1 MIMVVIGTQM
11 LLINE
16 GHIRK
21 DSDNSKIR
29 LIILSSLKIIYLKSD
44 AGKLTFIF
52 LKSVQSKFIE

>member
-1 MIMVVIGTQM
+1 MVVIGTQM

-52 LKSVQSKFIE
+52 LKSVPSKFIE